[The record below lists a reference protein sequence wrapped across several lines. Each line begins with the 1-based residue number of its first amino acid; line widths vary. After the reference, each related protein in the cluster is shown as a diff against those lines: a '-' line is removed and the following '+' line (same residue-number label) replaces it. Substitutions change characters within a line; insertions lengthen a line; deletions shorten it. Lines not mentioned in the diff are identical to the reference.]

1 MIKLLT
7 LENLSAFSSDTV
19 YKICLSLEK
28 YLTADENIIS
38 FESYESLFN
47 AADFSLRS
55 GDEIIIA
62 VEGSD
67 YNAVKHEF
75 ASRFS
80 LEEYS
85 CPQIAEAIAM
95 CPENENIDFD
105 MPEHCTIVKDSIYHL
120 SADGLYSGFSVK
132 INEGLCTFI
141 PLDFSRIDDILESYI
156 NKCLAPSQNNE
167 SYDNGSYSSDSEE
180 YDFKEPVSKMIY
192 SLIQIDKKVAIA
204 TSEATMYIYN
214 LYDKIDGLSDVVNF
228 VEIVDQTPE
237 SVEQT
242 ENENF
247 DEEQNQTQSF
257 DENSEENA
265 DTQEEANINLPA
277 VTESACAKTIRH
289 AREAKINTAAD
300 YGAAVSDVYS
310 NENPDGSVSYFA
322 FVAVADDQ
330 TTKTKKINTNNEEEA
345 KLLLPHCVTVLSETV
360 CQKIDAVN
368 VNESDEKSDK
378 KPQEKKLSKGMII
391 FAAVVLL
398 IAIATPIYIVSSLF
412 SDNKAETTTGVV
424 NVVQTGDFLTTTLPP
439 VSETTTQGFP
449 GINETTTEGI
459 FNSVTANPS
468 LTAAEPTASEYS
480 VSTTAPS
487 LSSSSG
493 TFTFY
498 VFGYGHGVGLS
509 QYGANYLASQGWNYA
524 QILANYYYGS
534 TLVSGDEYPETIKYN
549 GTEYKTRDYLAG
561 VLEGEMGSSFLPE
574 ALKAQVVAIYT
585 FAKYYGF
592 EVGTD
597 SNAYK
602 ANPSQSCYD
611 AVDEVMKNGLYISYG
626 GQTALTPF
634 HAISAGLTTSYY
646 NAWGGTALPY
656 LGGGR
661 PSYGDY
667 NAPNFKTTYTISS
680 ADLKTLVESK
690 NLGISLGGDP
700 ATWLSV
706 LSHDRAISDDVGY
719 VSSISVGGKI
729 ISGNEFRSKIMEGRI
744 RSHCFMIVYTPD
756 NA

>member
-38 FESYESLFN
+38 FESYEALFN

-67 YNAVKHEF
+67 YNAIKHEL

-85 CPQIAEAIAM
+85 CPQIAEAIAK
-95 CPENENIDFD
+95 CPENENGDFD
-105 MPEHCTIVKDSIYHL
+105 MPEHCTIAKDSIYHL
-120 SADGLYSGFSVK
+120 SGDGLYSGFSVK
-132 INEGLCTFI
+132 INEGLCTYI

-156 NKCLAPSQNNE
+156 SKCLAPKQNEN
-167 SYDNGSYSSDSEE
+167 SFDDSSNYSSNAEE

-228 VEIVDQTPE
+228 VEIVDQPLAPQE
-237 SVEQT
+237 DSNEQEKEPDKIDGENIE
-242 ENENF
+242 ENE
-247 DEEQNQTQSF
+247 DL
-257 DENSEENA
+257 
-265 DTQEEANINLPA
+265 TQEEKPNLPA
-277 VTESACAKTIRH
+277 VTENACAKTIRH
-289 AREAKINTAAD
+289 AREAKINTGAD
-300 YGAAVSDVYS
+300 FGAAVSEVYS
-310 NENPDGSVSYFA
+310 NENEDGSVSYFA

-345 KLLLPHCVTVLSETV
+345 LLLLPHCVTVLSETV
-360 CQKIDAVN
+360 CQKIDAAN
-368 VNESDEKSDK
+368 PNQENENADK

-398 IAIATPIYIVSSLF
+398 IAVVTPIYIVASLF
-412 SDNKAETTTGVV
+412 SDNKEETTTNNAI
-424 NVVQTGDFLTTTLPP
+424 NVVQTGDFLTTTLPQ
-439 VSETTTQGFP
+439 VSETTTQAFP
-449 GINETTTEGI
+449 GIEDTTTAGI
-459 FNSVTANPS
+459 FNSVTVDPN
-468 LTAAEPTASEYS
+468 LTAAEPSASEYS
-480 VSTTAPS
+480 VSTTSPT

-574 ALKAQVVAIYT
+574 ALKAQAVAIYT

-602 ANPSQSCYD
+602 ANATQACYD

-690 NLGISLGGDP
+690 NLGISLSGDP

-744 RSHCFMIVYTPD
+744 RSHCFMIFYTPD